1 MTDHPTLKSLSHDEK
16 KAAEA
21 AFSGRPFNCAWSAG
35 ARLVYDGILKALPAP
50 LNHSA
55 TQETTASVPAKPAST
70 AQHSADGAAVREEGR
85 HTDQAARPATIT
97 DIRQAI
103 EAGAQIDVSP
113 TAQQLGIA
121 FPITITKPLWEAGI
135 TVHQTLSEEDTAGRL
150 RDVLMAFR
158 LRLSSL
164 VTVSPLIDFPALLAM
179 PPGTIPQPI
188 PLFAVIQPNK
198 EHQATVTLLLP
209 NEVATTIIP
218 MN

>member
-1 MTDHPTLKSLSHDEK
+1 MTDHPTPKSLSHDEK

-21 AFSGRPFNCAWSAG
+21 AFSGRPFNPAWSAG
-35 ARLVYDGILKALPAP
+35 ARLVYDGILKVLPAP
-50 LNHSA
+50 LNHST
-55 TQETTASVPAKPAST
+55 TQETMASVPTVAAST
-70 AQHSADGAAVREEGR
+70 GQHSADGAAVRDEVR

-103 EAGAQIDVSP
+103 EAGALIDVSP
-113 TAQQLGIA
+113 TAQQLGIT

-164 VTVSPLIDFPALLAM
+164 VTVSPLVDFPALLAM

-188 PLFAVIQPNK
+188 PLFAVIQPHK